1 MVSMV
6 RDLMTPDPVTLPAS
20 TALSDAARYMRDNE
34 IGDVIVVTDHGKVCG
49 VVTDR
54 DIVVRAVAK
63 GQHPDST
70 ELASVCSRT
79 VISLS
84 PSDSTDEAVR
94 LMREH
99 AIRRVPIIED
109 GTAVGIISLGDLAL
123 ERDPGSALADI
134 SGAAGN
140 P

>member
-1 MVSMV
+1 MVSTV

-20 TALSDAARYMRDNE
+20 TALSDAARYMRDNK
-34 IGDVIVVTDHGKVCG
+34 IGDVIVTDHGKVCG

-54 DIVVRAVAK
+54 DIVVRAVAS
-63 GQHPDST
+63 GLNPDST
-70 ELASVCSRT
+70 ELANVCSRT

-109 GTAVGIISLGDLAL
+109 GIAVGIISLGDLAL

-134 SGAAGN
+134 SGEVGN

>member
-20 TALSDAARYMRDNE
+20 TALSDAARYMRDNK
-34 IGDVIVVTDHGKVCG
+34 IGDVIVTDHGKVCG

-54 DIVVRAVAK
+54 DIVVRAVAS
-63 GQHPDST
+63 GLNPEST
-70 ELASVCSRT
+70 ELANVCSPT

-109 GTAVGIISLGDLAL
+109 GTVVGVISLGDLAL
-123 ERDPGSALADI
+123 ERDPRSALADI
-134 SGAAGN
+134 SGAVGN